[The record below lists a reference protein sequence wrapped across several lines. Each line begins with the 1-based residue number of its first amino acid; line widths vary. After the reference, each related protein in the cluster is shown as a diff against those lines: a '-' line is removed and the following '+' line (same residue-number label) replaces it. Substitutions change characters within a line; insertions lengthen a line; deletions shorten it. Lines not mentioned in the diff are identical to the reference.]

1 MKVSES
7 RIARGYKGRF
17 MAAVCIATVMAMSTI
32 GGALQAQSTTAP
44 PVAATLVP
52 TVAPALGLV
61 RVSLQTSVGTIIL
74 DLDKAHAPITTA
86 NFLKYVDQKRL
97 NGTTFYRAMQMA
109 GGTSGLIQGG
119 ASGARDRILPP
130 IAHEPTSQTGLSN
143 RDGVI
148 TMARN
153 APGTADADFFICIGD
168 MSGLDARPGLAG
180 DNLGYAAFGH
190 VVEGMDVVKQ
200 IFAAPIS
207 PTKGVGFMKGQ
218 MIAAPIKIIS
228 ATRVKLTAK

>member
-1 MKVSES
+1 MKVFEM
-7 RIARGYKGRF
+7 RVARADKMCLAPAF
-17 MAAVCIATVMAMSTI
+17 CIAIILSVSLI
-32 GGALQAQSTTAP
+32 GSALQAQSATAP
-44 PVAATLVP
+44 PVAP
-52 TVAPALGLV
+52 TRAPTSGLV

-74 DLDKAHAPITTA
+74 DLDKAHAPITAA

-109 GGTSGLIQGG
+109 GGASGLIQGG
-119 ASGARDRILPP
+119 ASGARERILPP
-130 IAHEPTSQTGLSN
+130 IAHEPTTQTGLSN
-143 RDGVI
+143 RDGTI

-168 MSGLDARPGLAG
+168 MSGLDAHPSGAG
-180 DNLGYAAFGH
+180 DNLGYAAFGR

-207 PTKGVGFMKGQ
+207 PTKGIGFMKGQ
-218 MIAAPIKIIS
+218 MIAAPIKIIAAS
-228 ATRVKLTAK
+228 RVKFIPK

>member
-1 MKVSES
+1 MKVFEM
-7 RIARGYKGRF
+7 RVARADKMCLVPAF
-17 MAAVCIATVMAMSTI
+17 CIAMILSVSLI
-32 GGALQAQSTTAP
+32 GSALQAQSATAP
-44 PVAATLVP
+44 PVAPTL
-52 TVAPALGLV
+52 APAPGLV

-74 DLDKAHAPITTA
+74 DLDKTHAPITTA

-109 GGTSGLIQGG
+109 GGASGLIQGG

-130 IAHEPTSQTGLSN
+130 IAHEPTTQTGLSN
-143 RDGVI
+143 RDGAI

-168 MSGLDARPGLAG
+168 MSGLDAHPSGAG
-180 DNLGYAAFGH
+180 DNLGYAAFGR

-207 PTKGVGFMKGQ
+207 PTKGIGFMKGQ
-218 MIAAPIKIIS
+218 MIAAPIKIIAAS
-228 ATRVKLTAK
+228 RVKFIPK